1 MTAPAPF
8 LALPMLIQET
18 SMRAA
23 FSLLALVI
31 VAAIV
36 LSLAKKQAS
45 ALKPAGPG
53 AASAPAAGGALP
65 RPKDVGQQVQTQ
77 IDDAAR
83 RAAEAA
89 ASATQ

>member
-1 MTAPAPF
+1 
-8 LALPMLIQET
+8 
-18 SMRAA
+18 MRAA

-36 LSLAKKQAS
+36 LSLAKKQTQ
-45 ALKPAGPG
+45 ALKPAAPG
-53 AASAPAAGGALP
+53 SPAASAALP
-65 RPKDVGQQVQTQ
+65 RPQDVGQQVQSN

-89 ASATQ
+89 ASASQ

>member
-1 MTAPAPF
+1 
-8 LALPMLIQET
+8 
-18 SMRAA
+18 MRAA

-36 LSLAKKQAS
+36 LSLAKKQVT
-45 ALKPAGPG
+45 ALKPAEPG
-53 AASAPAAGGALP
+53 ASSGAGATAGLP
-65 RPKDVGQQVQTQ
+65 RPQDVGRQVQSNV
-77 IDDAAR
+77 DEAAR

>member
-1 MTAPAPF
+1 MRHT
-8 LALPMLIQET
+8 
-18 SMRAA
+18 MRAA

-36 LSLAKKQAS
+36 LSLAKKQATS
-45 ALKPAGPG
+45 LKPAPAG
-53 AASAPAAGGALP
+53 ASAPAGAAP
-65 RPKDVGQQVQTQ
+65 TRPADVGQQVQGQ
-77 IDDAAR
+77 VDDAAR

>member
-1 MTAPAPF
+1 
-8 LALPMLIQET
+8 
-18 SMRAA
+18 MRAA

-36 LSLAKKQAS
+36 MSLAKKQAT
-45 ALKPAGPG
+45 ALKPAEPG
-53 AASAPAAGGALP
+53 SPAASSALP
-65 RPKDVGQQVQTQ
+65 APQAVGQQVQGD
-77 IDDAAR
+77 IDAAAR

>member
-1 MTAPAPF
+1 MT
-8 LALPMLIQET
+8 L
-18 SMRAA
+18 SNMRAA

-36 LSLAKKQAS
+36 LSLAKKQTA
-45 ALKPAGPG
+45 ALRPAAPD
-53 AASAPAAGGALP
+53 AASSPATGGAMP
-65 RPKDVGQQVQTQ
+65 RPQDVGRQVQGNL
-77 IDDAAR
+77 DDAAR

>member
-1 MTAPAPF
+1 
-8 LALPMLIQET
+8 
-18 SMRAA
+18 MRAA

-36 LSLAKKQAS
+36 LSLAKKQAT
-45 ALKPAGPG
+45 ALKPQAG
-53 AASAPAAGGALP
+53 AASAASAALP
-65 RPKDVGQQVQTQ
+65 TPQAVGQQVQNS

-89 ASATQ
+89 SAATN

>member
-1 MTAPAPF
+1 
-8 LALPMLIQET
+8 
-18 SMRAA
+18 MRAA

-36 LSLAKKQAS
+36 LSLVKKQS
-45 ALKPAGPG
+45 ATLKPPLAAEP
-53 AASAPAAGGALP
+53 AASAALP
-65 RPKDVGQQVQTQ
+65 TPQAVGQQVQAG

-89 ASATQ
+89 SAAN